1 MSLKIRLRRMGTKK
15 KPFYRLVAIDSRMAR
30 DGRFVEVVGYYDPL
44 TNPPKIQIDEESLF
58 KWIGRGATPSVN
70 VASLL
75 RHVGSLQKWDL
86 MKAGVKGEELET
98 RVEAIKN
105 QQLAA
110 AERRETKKRE
120 AAKAKAS
127 PKSEAEGAKAP
138 AAEAAAPEAPKTETP
153 KPEAPKPEAST
164 AES

>member
-1 MSLKIRLRRMGTKK
+1 M
-15 KPFYRLVAIDSRMAR
+15 
-30 DGRFVEVVGYYDPL
+30 
-44 TNPPKIQIDEESLF
+44 TNPPKIQIDEEALF
-58 KWIGRGATPSVN
+58 RWIERGATPSVN

-75 RHVGSLQKWDL
+75 RRVGSLQKWDL

-105 QQLAA
+105 QQLVA

-120 AAKAKAS
+120 AKTRKEGAK
-127 PKSEAEGAKAP
+127 PVAEGAKAGGAEG
-138 AAEAAAPEAPKTETP
+138 AA
-153 KPEAPKPEAST
+153 PEAPKPEASA

>member
-30 DGRFVEVVGYYDPL
+30 DGRFVEVVGYYDPM
-44 TNPPKIQIDEESLF
+44 TNPPKIQIDEEALF
-58 KWIGRGATPSVN
+58 RWIERGATPSVN

-75 RHVGSLQKWDL
+75 RRVGSLQKWDL

-105 QQLAA
+105 QQLVA

-120 AAKAKAS
+120 AKTRKEGAK
-127 PKSEAEGAKAP
+127 PVAEGAKAGGAEG
-138 AAEAAAPEAPKTETP
+138 AA
-153 KPEAPKPEAST
+153 PEAPKPEASA

>member
-1 MSLKIRLRRMGTKK
+1 MSLKIRLRRMGGKK

-44 TNPPKIQIDEESLF
+44 TNPPKIQVDEEALF
-58 KWIGRGATPSVN
+58 RWIGRGATPSVN

-75 RHVGSLQKWDL
+75 RRVGSLQKWDL

-110 AERRETKKRE
+110 AERRQAKKRE
-120 AAKAKAS
+120 AKTAKGTAKPA
-127 PKSEAEGAKAP
+127 AEESRP
-138 AAEAAAPEAPKTETP
+138 AGAEAAAPEAPK
-153 KPEAPKPEAST
+153 PEAPA
-164 AES
+164 AE

>member
-1 MSLKIRLRRMGTKK
+1 MSLKIRLRRMGSKK

-44 TNPPKIQIDEESLF
+44 TNPPKIHVDEEALF
-58 KWIGRGATPSVN
+58 RWIGRGATPTVN

-75 RHVGSLQKWDL
+75 RRVGSLQKWDL
-86 MKAGVKGEELET
+86 MKAGLKGEELET

-110 AERRETKKRE
+110 ADRRQAKKRGAKAAKE
-120 AAKAKAS
+120 AAK
-127 PKSEAEGAKAP
+127 ETAEEPRPGAAQG
-138 AAEAAAPEAPKTETP
+138 AA
-153 KPEAPKPEAST
+153 PEAPKPEAPAT
-164 AES
+164 E

>member
-30 DGRFVEVVGYYDPL
+30 DGRFVEVVGYYDPM
-44 TNPPKIQIDEESLF
+44 TNPPNIHVDEEALYR
-58 KWIGRGATPSVN
+58 WMGRGATPTVN

-75 RHVGSLQKWDL
+75 RRVGSLQKWDL
-86 MKAGVKGEELET
+86 MKAGVTGDELET

-110 AERRETKKRE
+110 IQRKETKKGE
-120 AAKAKAS
+120 ARSQKA
-127 PKSEAEGAKAP
+127 GAKP
-138 AAEAAAPEAPKTETP
+138 AAEGTKAGGAETAATGAP
-153 KPEAPKPEAST
+153 KPEAPA

>member
-1 MSLKIRLRRMGTKK
+1 MSLKIRLRRMGSKK

-44 TNPPKIQIDEESLF
+44 TNPPKIHVDEEALF
-58 KWIGRGATPSVN
+58 RWIGRGATPSVN

-75 RHVGSLQKWDL
+75 RRVGSLQKWDL

-110 AERRETKKRE
+110 AERRQTKKRE
-120 AAKAKAS
+120 AKAAKGTAKPA
-127 PKSEAEGAKAP
+127 AEDSRP
-138 AAEAAAPEAPKTETP
+138 AGAEAAAPEAPK
-153 KPEAPKPEAST
+153 PEAPA
-164 AES
+164 AE